1 MVFFFFFKF
10 CVLSLSCSFDPNF
23 VCCSIDDNRGSESFK
38 EKEIVRK
45 EMGLE
50 WMLRPTERT
59 ERKHLVAVEK
69 QPDEPP
75 YEEVCCQFV
84 LTPF

>member
-1 MVFFFFFKF
+1 MIQILYVA
-10 CVLSLSCSFDPNF
+10 
-23 VCCSIDDNRGSESFK
+23 IYDNRGSKSFN

-50 WMLRPTERT
+50 YMLRPAERT
-59 ERKHLVAVEK
+59 ARKPLVPVEK

-84 LTPF
+84 LTSF